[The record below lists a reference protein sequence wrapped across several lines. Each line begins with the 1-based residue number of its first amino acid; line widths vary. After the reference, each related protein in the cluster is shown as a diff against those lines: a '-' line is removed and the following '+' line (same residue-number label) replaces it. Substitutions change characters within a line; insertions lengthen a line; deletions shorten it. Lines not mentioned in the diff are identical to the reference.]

1 MNHYTKSIT
10 KKKKTYR
17 EGAIKSQYGT
27 GKEKFLSGYLRKM
40 KIRIKIKYQMFKI
53 NNLKTVK

>member
-10 KKKKTYR
+10 KKKKIYR
-17 EGAIKSQYGT
+17 GGDIKSQYGT

-53 NNLKTVK
+53 NHLKTVK